1 MPGRT
6 PCARAPARCRPRGSA
21 RTPGSSRVVR
31 RRRTRATQ
39 RAARQT
45 RQRGD
50 PRTEGEGP
58 AVRQR
63 VGRAGERQHHA
74 RDEPRRALQPEAGR
88 VPAEAPLAGEQATQQ
103 VDRRR
108 PDGRDDRRREQAP
121 VAAEHAGHEPR
132 RRGQQDDRDD
142 AGVPGADEQPAP
154 RDGAGPE
161 AGGATAA
168 HLPVDLLLQRG
179 EHAGAGDR
187 DEQVQRRDG
196 GVVARRERVPR
207 RAEHDVGGEPEQEQ
221 PAADRGDTGHPP
233 AQRPGPVHAAHG
245 RAAVA
250 PHPAHAVAPRLAVAP
265 RSRRAHPAPSR
276 PRRRGSRRTRGG
288 CRAAQRAPVAP
299 LCDGGVVERQRPRS
313 VVVAT
318 GRGWRRVVT
327 LSRGGPRRWSVMRR
341 TRWLTLSAA
350 SDSRRDRPRSTR
362 EGPDGHDV
370 LESDDSLLVDPECD
384 NLRRSADREP
394 RTRAVHSGCRRAVR
408 RPALPQRGRDP
419 RDLHPQGVA
428 LLRDARRGR

>member
-1 MPGRT
+1 MQPRVPLDAPPT
-6 PCARAPARCRPRGSA
+6 ARRG
-21 RTPGSSRVVR
+21 
-31 RRRTRATQ
+31 
-39 RAARQT
+39 AARQR

-74 RDEPRRALQPEAGR
+74 RDEPRHALQPEAGR

-121 VAAEHAGHEPR
+121 VAAEHAGHEPGR
-132 RRGQQDDRDD
+132 RSQQDDRDD
-142 AGVPGADEQPAP
+142 AGVPGTDEQPAP
-154 RDGAGPE
+154 RDGTGPE
-161 AGGATAA
+161 AGGAAAA

-179 EHAGAGDR
+179 EHARAGDR

-250 PHPAHAVAPRLAVAP
+250 PHRSLRAARTRSPSRAVAPRGGRARAQPGRRTPSGAVAP
-265 RSRRAHPAPSR
+265 RSA
-276 PRRRGSRRTRGG
+276 G
-288 CRAAQRAPVAP
+288 APV
-299 LCDGGVVERQRPRS
+299 
-313 VVVAT
+313 
-318 GRGWRRVVT
+318 
-327 LSRGGPRRWSVMRR
+327 
-341 TRWLTLSAA
+341 
-350 SDSRRDRPRSTR
+350 
-362 EGPDGHDV
+362 V
-370 LESDDSLLVDPECD
+370 L
-384 NLRRSADREP
+384 
-394 RTRAVHSGCRRAVR
+394 AV
-408 RPALPQRGRDP
+408 
-419 RDLHPQGVA
+419 
-428 LLRDARRGR
+428 